1 MYVGLSTNQGF
12 GHILCVLDVFR
23 SIYNYLILDLY
34 LIYSKWLWCRQMKS
48 TTAEE
53 TVKTLQ
59 EIFHDMEELPE
70 CIVCDSGM

>member
-1 MYVGLSTNQGF
+1 
-12 GHILCVLDVFR
+12 
-23 SIYNYLILDLY
+23 
-34 LIYSKWLWCRQMKS
+34 MKS